1 MKNVVSFLSYNLR
14 KLFPRFPHPAL
25 PSTLH
30 PASQESHA
38 HSCESASSRC
48 LHSYIYRPKSWRSRS
63 SGGVTRGW
71 GEREWGGSR
80 LEHAGEPEPRP
91 TPRPAVQGSGRERF
105 RPKPRRKQR
114 GCRGRTGEG
123 SPSGGGGSPPLT
135 RSRPPTDA
143 APRGPGPLGVGKVC
157 VFGKEN
163 SLTVSM

>member
-1 MKNVVSFLSYNLR
+1 MVSFLSYNLR

-63 SGGVTRGW
+63 SGGVTGGGVGVSGGVPPGTRRRARAAPDSSPRSPGQRPRTVPTEAKMKTARLPRADGRG
-71 GEREWGGSR
+71 
-80 LEHAGEPEPRP
+80 EHFE
-91 TPRPAVQGSGRERF
+91 
-105 RPKPRRKQR
+105 
-114 GCRGRTGEG
+114 
-123 SPSGGGGSPPLT
+123 GGGSPPLT

>member
-1 MKNVVSFLSYNLR
+1 MVSFLSYNLR

-63 SGGVTRGW
+63 SGGVTGGG

-123 SPSGGGGSPPLT
+123 SPSGGGAGLRPSRAPGRPRMLLPGDLGPSGSA
-135 RSRPPTDA
+135 RSASSVKKTLSPFRCDQ
-143 APRGPGPLGVGKVC
+143 
-157 VFGKEN
+157 
-163 SLTVSM
+163 